1 MRKGMCGGKVYAYI
15 TIQLLDLNPVQ
26 VPCPHPTPDPFLDEE
41 QTGWCDLH
49 SLSSLKLTLDR
60 VIQDCILPQS
70 VPMLHHTVAMFS
82 IFSHSSHCPLE
93 EFPLA
98 TETEPPTTELH
109 APLR

>member
-1 MRKGMCGGKVYAYI
+1 MRVTYTTNCDM
-15 TIQLLDLNPVQ
+15 IQLLNLNPTQ
-26 VPCPHPTPDPFLDEE
+26 VPCPLPTPDPFLDEE

-49 SLSSLKLTLDR
+49 SLSSLKLTLGH
-60 VIQDCILPQS
+60 VLQDCILPES
-70 VPMLHHTVAMFS
+70 VQLLHHTVAKFN

>member
-1 MRKGMCGGKVYAYI
+1 MYAQGYVRWKGVRAQCIDI

-70 VPMLHHTVAMFS
+70 IPTLHHKQ
-82 IFSHSSHCPLE
+82 
-93 EFPLA
+93 
-98 TETEPPTTELH
+98 
-109 APLR
+109 